1 MLNSAAR
8 VRHHRAA
15 ALWRWASS
23 AAGSGGDEHSFQA
36 ETKQLLDMVTNSL
49 YTDKEVFVREII
61 SNASDALEKLRYH
74 EANGFTVAAAEPSDG
89 ADGDDGDGSNA
100 DRLRITITVDKEAN
114 TLSIADSGVGMAE
127 DELHSNLGTIARS
140 GSKAFVQGVEEG
152 AGADGGA
159 DPASNLIGKFG
170 VGFYS
175 AFMVADKVDVYTRS
189 SLADDAE
196 ALRWSSDGLGAYT
209 VARVDAAEAPRGS
222 KVVLHLKDDVKE
234 FSQDGVVER
243 IIKKYSNFVNFPI
256 FIGEGE
262 EAKKV
267 NTVQALWSLEPHTV
281 SEEQHGE
288 FYKFVANAYDD
299 PMYTL
304 HFRSDAPIEIKSLFY
319 IGQTHQEK
327 YGMGRM
333 EPGVSLYSRKV
344 LIEQNSKALL
354 PDWMRFARGVVDSE
368 DIPLNISR
376 ESMQDSRLIQRIR
389 KVLTKRFIKFLEKN
403 AKDDAAQYR
412 TFFDEFGH
420 FLKEGIC
427 TDYESKDDLAK
438 LLRFATSALPEGELT
453 SLDECV
459 RRPPAL
465 FFARLHAPTARPAAS
480 SRVPRPVGVLHFFC
494 LFYSFVCSSFLLFV
508 LFFCLFYSFV
518 CRVLTRSAPSLPF
531 DPFPPSAT
539 PSIQVHRPLPRGPD
553 RARLPWRAGPRAR
566 GVVGVYGDVRGR
578 QDGGPVPP
586 LADRRVCHDEP
597 RRVQRAEADQRGERQ
612 PQGWERRHE
621 ERRGRELGRR
631 EGEGGVGE
639 GDAEGG
645 RALVDGGRRA
655 CRVGKGTPRH
665 QVSFLLCTVTFYANL
680 AHSLTRSP

>member
-1 MLNSAAR
+1 MLNSARR
-8 VRHHRAA
+8 VVHRHRTAG
-15 ALWRWASS
+15 LWRWASS

-74 EANGFTVAAAEPSDG
+74 EANGLTVAAAEPSDSADG
-89 ADGDDGDGSNA
+89 ADDDEFDA

-114 TLSIADSGVGMAE
+114 TLSISDSGIGMAE
-127 DELHSNLGTIARS
+127 EELHSNLGTIARS

-152 AGADGGA
+152 SAADSGGA

-175 AFMVADKVDVYTRS
+175 AFMVADKVDVFTRS

-234 FSQDGVVER
+234 FSEDGVVER

-281 SEEQHGE
+281 SEEQHDE

-319 IGQTHQEK
+319 VGQTHQEK

-344 LIEQNSKALL
+344 LIEPNSKALL

-420 FLKEGIC
+420 FIKEGIC

-459 RRPPAL
+459 CRPPPTCTHTCRRCSSRACV
-465 FFARLHAPTARPAAS
+465 LHAPAQARA
-480 SRVPRPVGVLHFFC
+480 PRIVVHGN
-494 LFYSFVCSSFLLFV
+494 
-508 LFFCLFYSFV
+508 
-518 CRVLTRSAPSLPF
+518 VLTRSAS
-531 DPFPPSAT
+531 ST
-539 PSIQVHRPLPRGPD
+539 PSPFCYSTPGTSPAAPQTRRSSSSSAPQIASSRSRRRTWRCSRKRRRRFCSFTHRS
-553 RARLPWRAGPRAR
+553 
-566 GVVGVYGDVRGR
+566 
-578 QDGGPVPP
+578 
-586 LADRRVCHDEP
+586 
-597 RRVQRAEADQRGERQ
+597 
-612 PQGWERRHE
+612 
-621 ERRGRELGRR
+621 
-631 EGEGGVGE
+631 
-639 GDAEGG
+639 
-645 RALVDGGRRA
+645 
-655 CRVGKGTPRH
+655 T
-665 QVSFLLCTVTFYANL
+665 
-680 AHSLTRSP
+680 SLS